1 MTAAELAQAMPDVA
15 RHFWGEP
22 NPRHSSKKELRW
34 GSNGARSVDVAKGTW
49 FDHEAKE
56 GGGVIDFLKRE
67 GVREIPQWL
76 KQHGFR
82 TTGTADDDRPKRF
95 KIVATYDY
103 TDESGTLLF
112 QVCRLE
118 PKSFRQ
124 RRRARP
130 DDPPDKVKD
139 GWVWSVKGVRQVPY
153 RLPEL
158 LEAVALER
166 SVFVVEGEKDVL
178 TLARHGIPAT
188 CNAGGAHKWHPG
200 LRRAPGRRRCD
211 RHPGQ

>member
-1 MTAAELAQAMPDVA
+1 MTGGAELAHIMPDVA

-22 NPRHSSKKELRW
+22 NRRHSSTKELRW
-34 GSNGARSVDVAKGTW
+34 GTNGARSVDVAKGTW

-67 GVREIPQWL
+67 GVREIPAMAQRARI
-76 KQHGFR
+76 QRHR
-82 TTGTADDDRPKRF
+82 RRPREAF

-118 PKSFRQ
+118 PKTFRQ

-139 GWVWSVKGVRQVPY
+139 GWVWSVKGVRQVPF
-153 RLPEL
+153 RLPDL
-158 LEAVALER
+158 IEALALEHR
-166 SVFVVEGEKDVL
+166 LFVVEGEKDVL
-178 TLARHGIPAT
+178 TLARLGIPAT
-188 CNAGGAHKWHPG
+188 CNAGGARQVGPG
-200 LRRAPGRRRCD
+200 LCRSSGRRRRD

>member
-1 MTAAELAQAMPDVA
+1 MTVAELAQAMPGVA

-34 GSNGARSVDVAKGTW
+34 GTNGARSVDVPKGTW
-49 FDHEAKE
+49 FDHEAGE
-56 GGGVIDFLKRE
+56 GGGVIDFLKRV

-76 KQHGFR
+76 KQHGFSD
-82 TTGTADDDRPKRF
+82 TDDDRPKRF

-130 DDPPDKVKD
+130 DDPPNKVKD
-139 GWVWSVKGVRQVPY
+139 GWVWNVKGVRQVPF

-158 LEAVALER
+158 IER
-166 SVFVVEGEKDVL
+166 WRWNIGCLWSR
-178 TLARHGIPAT
+178 ARRTFSRSPAT
-188 CNAGGAHKWHPG
+188 AS
-200 LRRAPGRRRCD
+200 RRPAMQVVHTSGTRPL
-211 RHPGQ
+211 PST

>member
-1 MTAAELAQAMPDVA
+1 MTAAAELVRIMPDVA
-15 RHFWGEP
+15 QHFWGKP
-22 NPRHSSKKELRW
+22 NRRHSSPKELRW
-34 GSNGARSVDVAKGTW
+34 GTNGARSVDVGKGTW

-76 KQHGFR
+76 KQNGFSD
-82 TTGTADDDRPKRF
+82 TDDDRSKRF

-130 DDPPDKVKD
+130 ADPPDKVKD
-139 GWVWSVKGVRQVPY
+139 GSACPSSSRRWRWNIGCSWSRA
-153 RLPEL
+153 RRTFS
-158 LEAVALER
+158 R
-166 SVFVVEGEKDVL
+166 S
-178 TLARHGIPAT
+178 PAT
-188 CNAGGAHKWHPG
+188 AS
-200 LRRAPGRRRCD
+200 RRPAMQVVHTSGTRPLPSTWPAPM
-211 RHPGQ
+211 